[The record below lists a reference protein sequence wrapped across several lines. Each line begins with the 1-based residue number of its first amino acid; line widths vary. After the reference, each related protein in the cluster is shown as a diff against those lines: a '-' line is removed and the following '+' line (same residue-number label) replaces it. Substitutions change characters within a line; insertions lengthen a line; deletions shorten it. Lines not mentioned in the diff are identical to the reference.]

1 MKKKSICSFILAI
14 TLIANCGISA
24 YAADTTTQ
32 TTKKEV
38 AVTTSTTQK
47 QVQQQQ
53 PQMNMDIKTDSTD
66 INQQYSASPNS
77 MGNTMASFNFNAMSA
92 QNFTL
97 PEMSGFTSEADM
109 QEKYDKMIAGFTNF
123 GFGKQA
129 SLPQNS
135 GYSQSIVQSFSDQF
149 GTGLASDFKTCQLT
163 FDPNTVFNEAATK
176 RNQLFGNLKN
186 DKTYN
191 LVQSNFN
198 ISGVMAKINSVQLNP
213 NDVKT
218 ELSSP
223 DSLEWKIRGSM
234 DSKYNDYSYDF
245 KSEKEDSKYGFEN
258 QLTKVDIVKT
268 KLSDQGN
275 DWFRARNSTADLRQ
289 SGVSIYTDK
298 ISDGEA
304 DFRGTTQSL
313 NKTAQSMASALGD
326 DDEHAKQYTMN
337 KLFGDIS
344 PQKISEG
351 TELAQTNEAIRRLKE
366 EANSVHGFLDS
377 ITKPAT
383 DGLDDMLPDRVTRQ
397 DLQKNRYLGISG

>member
-53 PQMNMDIKTDSTD
+53 TQMNMDIKTDSTD

-129 SLPQNS
+129 SLSQNS

-149 GTGLASDFKTCQLT
+149 GTGLASDFKNCQLT

-198 ISGVMAKINSVQLNP
+198 ISGVMAKINSVHLDP

-218 ELSSP
+218 EVSSP
-223 DSLEWKIRGSM
+223 DSLEWKIRGAM
-234 DSKYNDYSYDF
+234 DSKYNDYSDEF
-245 KSEKEDSKYGFEN
+245 KYEKEDKKYDFQD
-258 QLTKVDIVKT
+258 QLTKVDMVKT
-268 KLSDQGN
+268 RLSDQG
-275 DWFRARNSTADLRQ
+275 DEWFRARNSTADLRRDGA
-289 SGVSIYTDK
+289 SMYMDK
-298 ISDGEA
+298 ITDGES
-304 DFRGTTQSL
+304 DFRGTTQAL
-313 NKTAQSMASALGD
+313 NKTAQNMASALGD
-326 DDEHAKQYTMN
+326 DDEHAKRYTVDS
-337 KLFGDIS
+337 LFGDLS
-344 PQKISEG
+344 VNKMTDATEMAQANKKINAIK
-351 TELAQTNEAIRRLKE
+351 ELAKNSPMAKSIE
-366 EANSVHGFLDS
+366 EQ
-377 ITKPAT
+377 
-383 DGLDDMLPDRVTRQ
+383 LPDKITRQ
-397 DLQKNRYLGISG
+397 NKDKWLQGETGPKGGGGHY